1 MDSHSAYVEMTRH
14 RDGAEIYWS
23 KDEFKDYDDMVRVL
37 SRERDKDLVQDYISP
52 EISYEF
58 EKASFALHRGL
69 DTLWETFWEKYGRE
83 WLEKIQHTLSTWAD
97 NTKELVETI
106 KEQATKTL
114 NLNFLDKEEESWLK
128 ETRAWMEA
136 TFGKDEGISKDERL
150 NNNAADQPTSLQE
163 INPVLSHKKEVT
175 EASPLSDEERY
186 QNIMKDAEMWE
197 TRLEVERLLKYYEQ
211 DHSSPEKVEKNIE
224 KNLDK
229 EIDF

>member
-1 MDSHSAYVEMTRH
+1 MDSQSAYVEMTGH

-69 DTLWETFWEKYGRE
+69 DTLWETFWDKYGRE

-150 NNNAADQPTSLQE
+150 NNNATDQPTSL
-163 INPVLSHKKEVT
+163 
-175 EASPLSDEERY
+175 
-186 QNIMKDAEMWE
+186 
-197 TRLEVERLLKYYEQ
+197 
-211 DHSSPEKVEKNIE
+211 
-224 KNLDK
+224 
-229 EIDF
+229 